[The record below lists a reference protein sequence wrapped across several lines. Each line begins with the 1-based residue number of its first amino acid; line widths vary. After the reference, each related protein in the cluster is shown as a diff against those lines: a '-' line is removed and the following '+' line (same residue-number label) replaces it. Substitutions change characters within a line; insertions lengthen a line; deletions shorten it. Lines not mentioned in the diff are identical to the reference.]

1 MFTALLTVFPSHLLS
16 CLMLPH
22 ISRCHLVLDCG
33 LQRSTSRIIGGSVA
47 KPGQWPWQLTL
58 HFMGSHVCGGV
69 LISPDFVLTAA
80 HCFPKCWHIFFIL
93 STNVHIPLSRLYLH
107 SRSNKF
113 SLFAENWKVYS
124 GVVSLD
130 ILPEPYSV
138 ERILLS
144 ESYNSQ
150 TNDHDVT
157 LLKLA
162 SPVVFDSQS
171 ELRYCQISLTHSY
184 F

>member
-1 MFTALLTVFPSHLLS
+1 M
-16 CLMLPH
+16 
-22 ISRCHLVLDCG
+22 
-33 LQRSTSRIIGGSVA
+33 
-47 KPGQWPWQLTL
+47 
-58 HFMGSHVCGGV
+58 
-69 LISPDFVLTAA
+69 
-80 HCFPKCWHIFFIL
+80 
-93 STNVHIPLSRLYLH
+93 HIPLSRLYLH

-113 SLFAENWKVYS
+113 SVFPENWKVYS

-130 ILPEPYSV
+130 NLPEPYSV

-150 TNDHDVT
+150 TNDHDVA

-171 ELRYCQISLTHSY
+171 EVCYCQISVTHSH

>member
-1 MFTALLTVFPSHLLS
+1 M
-16 CLMLPH
+16 
-22 ISRCHLVLDCG
+22 
-33 LQRSTSRIIGGSVA
+33 
-47 KPGQWPWQLTL
+47 
-58 HFMGSHVCGGV
+58 
-69 LISPDFVLTAA
+69 
-80 HCFPKCWHIFFIL
+80 
-93 STNVHIPLSRLYLH
+93 HIPLSRLYLH

-113 SLFAENWKVYS
+113 SVFPEKWKVYS

-130 ILPEPYSV
+130 KLPEPYSV

-150 TNDHDVT
+150 TNDHDVA

-171 ELRYCQISLTHSY
+171 EVCYRQISVTHSH

>member
-1 MFTALLTVFPSHLLS
+1 M
-16 CLMLPH
+16 
-22 ISRCHLVLDCG
+22 
-33 LQRSTSRIIGGSVA
+33 
-47 KPGQWPWQLTL
+47 
-58 HFMGSHVCGGV
+58 
-69 LISPDFVLTAA
+69 
-80 HCFPKCWHIFFIL
+80 
-93 STNVHIPLSRLYLH
+93 HIPLSRLYLH
-107 SRSNKF
+107 SRSKEF

-130 ILPEPYSV
+130 KLPEPYSV

-150 TNDHDVT
+150 TNDHDVA

-162 SPVVFDSQS
+162 TPVVFDSQS
-171 ELRYCQISLTHSY
+171 ELRYCQISLTHSH